1 MPRRTFKPC
10 TCSQA
15 ADGWDPPDYWGT
27 AAFCADLQDARTA
40 GHHHLCST
48 SFLQVIGA
56 ERYPGRRRDAR
67 SPLELWVGSLFYT
80 TLEELV
86 PRIRLKHP
94 AYRMGTRLD
103 DADGA
108 PAARGELQTPATA
121 AAPERESGSSDL
133 RNGSGVTDAPPF
145 WSTNRHRRT
154 ASSASILTIDQA
166 RPAAITLEDHSKD
179 DDEQA
184 LSCWAQSVTIDDYSV
199 VSGNGSIGAY
209 VVWHLTVSTLYGGD
223 MPLNKRLSIAPR
235 PHGQCEVADCCIHR
249 YSEFDRLRTDL
260 IRAFPHAEAQIP
272 ELPRKSVVSRFRPR
286 FLEHRKNGLAHF
298 MKYVASSLWT
308 AVHGMLILRAVAS
321 C

>member
-1 MPRRTFKPC
+1 
-10 TCSQA
+10 
-15 ADGWDPPDYWGT
+15 
-27 AAFCADLQDARTA
+27 
-40 GHHHLCST
+40 
-48 SFLQVIGA
+48 
-56 ERYPGRRRDAR
+56 
-67 SPLELWVGSLFYT
+67 
-80 TLEELV
+80 
-86 PRIRLKHP
+86 
-94 AYRMGTRLD
+94 MGTRLD

-223 MPLNKRLSIAPR
+223 MPLNR
-235 PHGQCEVADCCIHR
+235 R

-272 ELPRKSVVSRFRPR
+272 ELPRKSMVSRFRPR

-298 MKYVASSLWT
+298 MNCILLNPEFASSP
-308 AVHGMLILRAVAS
+308 ILKEFIFS
-321 C
+321 

>member
-1 MPRRTFKPC
+1 
-10 TCSQA
+10 
-15 ADGWDPPDYWGT
+15 
-27 AAFCADLQDARTA
+27 
-40 GHHHLCST
+40 
-48 SFLQVIGA
+48 
-56 ERYPGRRRDAR
+56 
-67 SPLELWVGSLFYT
+67 
-80 TLEELV
+80 
-86 PRIRLKHP
+86 
-94 AYRMGTRLD
+94 MGTRLD

-108 PAARGELQTPATA
+108 PAARGELHTPATA
-121 AAPERESGSSDL
+121 AAPGRESGSSDF

-209 VVWHLTVSTLYGGD
+209 
-223 MPLNKRLSIAPR
+223 
-235 PHGQCEVADCCIHR
+235 
-249 YSEFDRLRTDL
+249 SEFDRLRTDL

-298 MKYVASSLWT
+298 MNCILLNPEFASSP
-308 AVHGMLILRAVAS
+308 ILKEFIFS
-321 C
+321 